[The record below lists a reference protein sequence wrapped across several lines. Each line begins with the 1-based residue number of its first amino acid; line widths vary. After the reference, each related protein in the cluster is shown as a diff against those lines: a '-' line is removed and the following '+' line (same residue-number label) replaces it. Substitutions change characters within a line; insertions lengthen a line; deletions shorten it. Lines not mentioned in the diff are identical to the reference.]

1 MYNLTNEEFAS
12 VDYGQITS
20 LVATYGLVVGLISLL
35 SIVELW
41 IIFKKCGKKGWLSI
55 VPIANLWT
63 LFKIVDLP
71 GWLSLIPIANGVGLI
86 VALIKLPNKKFGKGL
101 GFGIGTLI
109 FPVIFLGVLAFAK
122 NKDGVVEEPKTPAMD
137 VPGEIAVAREAPVAP
152 TMPEMA
158 MESPVIPEVP
168 QVSETP
174 VASAEVSAPV
184 PDLMAAPTAE
194 ELAPVQEPVVSAPME
209 EAPALNLEETIV
221 APIVE
226 APAPVEPEVKEA
238 EVVNAFEMPV
248 PEPENAVIN
257 DNMMGNENPIS
268 LDTLTETRAME
279 TPLNAAPV
287 VEPEVT
293 PAPVND
299 VAPETQES
307 NVNIFDIPNEEA
319 PNLNPL
325 ETPAPVTPVEE
336 NPNVPKIDA
345 DLEATFELPKMAN
358 EIINSDITETKT
370 CPTCG
375 HVNEYTNKVCA
386 MCGSNLE

>member
-1 MYNLTNEEFAS
+1 
-12 VDYGQITS
+12 
-20 LVATYGLVVGLISLL
+20 
-35 SIVELW
+35 
-41 IIFKKCGKKGWLSI
+41 
-55 VPIANLWT
+55 
-63 LFKIVDLP
+63 
-71 GWLSLIPIANGVGLI
+71 
-86 VALIKLPNKKFGKGL
+86 
-101 GFGIGTLI
+101 
-109 FPVIFLGVLAFAK
+109 
-122 NKDGVVEEPKTPAMD
+122 MD